1 MAKLNPEDS
10 LNASIAALEQQKQE
24 ELLSL
29 KQHLH
34 STGESMKPGNLIKSA
49 LRDVTSSPQI
59 KSLIIKTVIGLA
71 VGYVAKRLIAKT
83 QKNNK
88 NQMLGNALQYGV
100 SFLASNQNTILK
112 TAGIAVANGLI
123 SAVKNR
129 RAKRQHTNGVDHQT
143 S

>member
-1 MAKLNPEDS
+1 MATLNPEDS

-49 LRDVTSSPQI
+49 LRDISSSPQI
-59 KSLIIKTVIGLA
+59 KSLVIKTVIGLA
-71 VGYVAKRLIAKT
+71 VGFIAKKLIAKT
-83 QKNNK
+83 QKNSK
-88 NQMLGNALQYGV
+88 HQMLGNALQYGA
-100 SFLASNQNTILK
+100 SFLAANQSTLLR
-112 TAGIAVANGLI
+112 TAGTAVATGLI
-123 SAVKNR
+123 AAIKNR

>member
-1 MAKLNPEDS
+1 MAINNPEDS

-34 STGESMKPGNLIKSA
+34 TTGESMKPGNLIKSA
-49 LRDVTSSPQI
+49 LRDVSSSPQL

-71 VGYVAKRLIAKT
+71 VGYIAKRVIAKT

-88 NQMLGNALQYGV
+88 HQLLGNALQYGA
-100 SFLASNQNTILK
+100 SFLAANQGTLLR
-112 TAGIAVANGLI
+112 TAGTAVATGLI
-123 SAVKNR
+123 SAIKNR